1 MAAALQQ
8 ACSNSRRP
16 ARIVQ
21 GCAPR
26 VAEPSRVAKLMSLLP
41 FLQARLASVLQT
53 ASLYLAVDAEV
64 GAAGGEG
71 KGRMTLAATAKG
83 RELDPYYRLN
93 RIGDQHQGHTRG
105 QRGRV
110 RGRLKKSPAPAPFS
124 NRSYP
129 HPCPYLGAPTD
140 IRPAPAPLGATPQ
153 NRG

>member
-16 ARIVQ
+16 AQIVQ

-26 VAEPSRVAKLMSLLP
+26 VAEPLRVAVLMFLLP

-83 RELDPYYRLN
+83 RELDPYYMVITNNYRLE
-93 RIGDQHQGHTRG
+93 
-105 QRGRV
+105 RGRR
-110 RGRLKKSPAPAPFS
+110 RGGRRGPAP
-124 NRSYP
+124 
-129 HPCPYLGAPTD
+129 
-140 IRPAPAPLGATPQ
+140 
-153 NRG
+153 

>member
-16 ARIVQ
+16 AQIVQ

-26 VAEPSRVAKLMSLLP
+26 VAEPLRVAKLMSLLP

-83 RELDPYYRLN
+83 RELDPYYMVITNNYKR
-93 RIGDQHQGHTRG
+93 RTWSEKGERSG
-105 QRGRV
+105 
-110 RGRLKKSPAPAPFS
+110 PAP
-124 NRSYP
+124 
-129 HPCPYLGAPTD
+129 
-140 IRPAPAPLGATPQ
+140 
-153 NRG
+153 